1 MDRRFLEF
9 QFEDGSS
16 KRIQITK
23 VTSLS
28 NKVQKI
34 GLHLDKIDD
43 GYLLIVNEDLWN
55 IDSQKLNQI
64 KIIKE

>member
-1 MDRRFLEF
+1 MKRFLEF

-16 KRIQITK
+16 KRIQISK
-23 VTSLS
+23 VTTLS
-28 NKVQKI
+28 KKAPKV

-43 GYLLIVNEDLWN
+43 GYLMIINEDLWD